1 MKDCVLQ
8 GDIIS
13 SKDYSLAG
21 LEVTY
26 KNGGGTDV
34 VIPSEID
41 GKKVVAIAN
50 DAFTSAGVTPTS
62 ISNTKKVS
70 ASYLYSGNKYVATPL
85 NISVTGLGITSVV
98 IPNTVK
104 SIGDYAF
111 FDNKLT
117 EVTIPSSVT
126 SIGNYAFAGNQLTK
140 IIFPSTP
147 LTIECYA
154 FDNNPIT
161 ANGEYVY
168 ADNVFVNCK

>member
-1 MKDCVLQ
+1 MP
-8 GDIIS
+8 S
-13 SKDYSLAG
+13 SDYETAG

-26 KNGGGTDV
+26 GTYITGYNIEGGTDV
-34 VIPSEID
+34 VIPSEIN
-41 GKKVVAIAN
+41 GKKVVGIAN
-50 DAFTSAGVTPTS
+50 YAFTSRGVTPTN

-70 ASYLYSGNKYVATPL
+70 ASYLYNSENESEVTPL
-85 NISVTGLGITSVV
+85 LAINIGLGITSVV

-111 FDNKLT
+111 FGNKLT

-126 SIGNYAFAGNQLTK
+126 SIGIEAFANNQLTK